1 MVELLIRADEAGQ
14 RLDKYLAKYLN
25 QAPKSFIYKSLR
37 KKNIKLNGKKAE
49 GHELLNEGDA
59 IRLFFSDETFQTLR
73 TEAGFMSM
81 RTSSSGTASSGSF
94 HSNSS
99 LKSLALCNSE
109 DSQNGSKNKEAFW
122 RNIALSDSKDENRTF
137 SEDNNEYQSVRPGAL
152 TSAHETGSAFSLS
165 SYRQKES
172 LASSLSGRR
181 QEEISDSS
189 VSGFRQGES
198 PAFSLSDYCEIIYED
213 EHVIIANKRA
223 GILSQKAEA
232 DDFSINEALL
242 LYTREKQ
249 SASGIPASAAFTPSV
264 CNRLDRNTSGLI
276 CFAKTYAAA
285 REWNRLFQE
294 REMKKYY
301 LAVVSGEVREPVHA
315 EGWLLKYK
323 KNNQV
328 RIFDR
333 PEQGAS
339 RIETAFRSV
348 SPKELK
354 ILMDQ
359 EHLHVAGL
367 PPALPRGYSLV
378 LVELITGKSHQIR
391 AHLAHLGHPLAGDP
405 KYADPAETA
414 RLRKA
419 YGIRRQ
425 LLHAYTLELP
435 EEVQSPMEDLRGC
448 HFHAPLPDDMRRI
461 LGLH

>member
-1 MVELLIRADEAGQ
+1 MIEFKIRADEAGQ

-37 KKNIKLNGKKAE
+37 KKNIKLNGAKAE
-49 GHELLNEGDA
+49 GNELLKEGDQ
-59 IRLFFSDETFQTLR
+59 IRLFFSDETLGTLR
-73 TEAGFMSM
+73 TEAA
-81 RTSSSGTASSGSF
+81 RP
-94 HSNSS
+94 H
-99 LKSLALCNSE
+99 LKST
-109 DSQNGSKNKEAFW
+109 
-122 RNIALSDSKDENRTF
+122 IASAYRDTGLPDLK
-137 SEDNNEYQSVRPGAL
+137 QGIPG
-152 TSAHETGSAFSLS
+152 
-165 SYRQKES
+165 
-172 LASSLSGRR
+172 
-181 QEEISDSS
+181 SS

-242 LYTREKQ
+242 LYTREQQ
-249 SASGIPASAAFTPSV
+249 SASGGRASAAFTPSV

-301 LAVVSGEVREPVHA
+301 LAVVSGKVREPVHA
-315 EGWLLKYK
+315 EGWLLKSK
-323 KNNQV
+323 KDNLV
-328 RIFDR
+328 RILDR

-339 RIETAFRSV
+339 RIETAFWPV
-348 SPKELK
+348 SPKGLQRIRKESTA
-354 ILMDQ
+354 DQ
-359 EHLHVAGL
+359 NGAGSESFVADKNLPQGKVSVLESEKAIFSNNDAIKHNNAENHEAAAAGNAACGSHEAFSGQKLHDSPSLGL
-367 PPALPRGYSLV
+367 SLPRGYSLV

-391 AHLAHLGHPLAGDP
+391 AHLSHLGHPLAGDP
-405 KYADPAETA
+405 KYADPVETA

-435 EEVQSPMEDLRGC
+435 EDVQSPMEGLRGH
-448 HFHAPLPDDMRRI
+448 HFHAPLPEDMRRL
-461 LGLH
+461 LGIQ

>member
-1 MVELLIRADEAGQ
+1 M
-14 RLDKYLAKYLN
+14 
-25 QAPKSFIYKSLR
+25 P
-37 KKNIKLNGKKAE
+37 
-49 GHELLNEGDA
+49 
-59 IRLFFSDETFQTLR
+59 
-73 TEAGFMSM
+73 
-81 RTSSSGTASSGSF
+81 
-94 HSNSS
+94 
-99 LKSLALCNSE
+99 
-109 DSQNGSKNKEAFW
+109 
-122 RNIALSDSKDENRTF
+122 
-137 SEDNNEYQSVRPGAL
+137 EDNNEHQSVRPGAL

-181 QEEISDSS
+181 QEGIPGSS

-213 EHVIIANKRA
+213 EQVIIANKHA

-232 DDFSINEALL
+232 GDFSINEALL
-242 LYTREKQ
+242 LYTREQQ
-249 SASGIPASAAFTPSV
+249 SASGGRPSAAFTPSV

-301 LAVVSGEVREPVHA
+301 LAVVSGKVREPVHA
-315 EGWLLKYK
+315 EGWLLKSK
-323 KNNQV
+323 KDNLV
-328 RIFDR
+328 RILDR

-339 RIETAFRSV
+339 RIETAFWPV
-348 SPKELK
+348 SPKGLQRIRKESTA
-354 ILMDQ
+354 DQ
-359 EHLHVAGL
+359 AGAESESFARDKNHPQGKVSVLESEKAIFSNNDAIKHNNAENHEAAAAGNAACGSHEAFSGQKLHDSPSLGL
-367 PPALPRGYSLV
+367 SLPRGYSLV

-391 AHLAHLGHPLAGDP
+391 AHLSHLGHPLAGDP
-405 KYADPAETA
+405 KYADPVETA

-435 EEVQSPMEDLRGC
+435 EDVQSPMEGLRGH
-448 HFHAPLPDDMRRI
+448 HFHAPLPEDMRRL
-461 LGLH
+461 LGIQ

>member
-1 MVELLIRADEAGQ
+1 MIEFKIRADEAGQ

-37 KKNIKLNGKKAE
+37 KKNIKLNGAKAE
-49 GHELLNEGDA
+49 GNELLKEGDQ
-59 IRLFFSDETFQTLR
+59 IRLFFSDETLGTLR
-73 TEAGFMSM
+73 TEAA
-81 RTSSSGTASSGSF
+81 RP
-94 HSNSS
+94 H
-99 LKSLALCNSE
+99 LKST
-109 DSQNGSKNKEAFW
+109 
-122 RNIALSDSKDENRTF
+122 IASAYRDTGLPDLK
-137 SEDNNEYQSVRPGAL
+137 QGIPG
-152 TSAHETGSAFSLS
+152 
-165 SYRQKES
+165 
-172 LASSLSGRR
+172 
-181 QEEISDSS
+181 SS

-242 LYTREKQ
+242 LYTREQQ

-333 PEQGAS
+333 PEQDAS

-354 ILMDQ
+354 ILMEQ
-359 EHLHVAGL
+359 EHLYVDGL
-367 PPALPRGYSLV
+367 YPSLPQGYSLV

-419 YGIRRQ
+419 YGICRQ

>member
-1 MVELLIRADEAGQ
+1 M
-14 RLDKYLAKYLN
+14 
-25 QAPKSFIYKSLR
+25 KSTI
-37 KKNIKLNGKKAE
+37 
-49 GHELLNEGDA
+49 
-59 IRLFFSDETFQTLR
+59 
-73 TEAGFMSM
+73 
-81 RTSSSGTASSGSF
+81 ASAYRDTGLPD
-94 HSNSS
+94 
-99 LKSLALCNSE
+99 LK
-109 DSQNGSKNKEAFW
+109 QG
-122 RNIALSDSKDENRTF
+122 I
-137 SEDNNEYQSVRPGAL
+137 PG
-152 TSAHETGSAFSLS
+152 
-165 SYRQKES
+165 
-172 LASSLSGRR
+172 
-181 QEEISDSS
+181 SS

-242 LYTREKQ
+242 LYTREQQ

-354 ILMDQ
+354 ILMEQ
-359 EHLHVAGL
+359 EHLYVDGL
-367 PPALPRGYSLV
+367 YPSLPQGYSLV

-435 EEVQSPMEDLRGC
+435 ENVQSPMESLRGR

>member
-1 MVELLIRADEAGQ
+1 MIEFKIRADEAGQ

-37 KKNIKLNGKKAE
+37 KKNIKLNGAKAE
-49 GHELLNEGDA
+49 GNELLKEGDQ
-59 IRLFFSDETFQTLR
+59 IRLFFSDETLGTLR
-73 TEAGFMSM
+73 TEAA
-81 RTSSSGTASSGSF
+81 RP
-94 HSNSS
+94 H
-99 LKSLALCNSE
+99 LKSTIASAYRDTGLPDLKHG
-109 DSQNGSKNKEAFW
+109 NGAMPK
-122 RNIALSDSKDENRTF
+122 
-137 SEDNNEYQSVRPGAL
+137 DNNEHQSVRPGAL

-181 QEEISDSS
+181 QEGIPGSS

-242 LYTREKQ
+242 LYTREQQ

-301 LAVVSGEVREPVHA
+301 LAVVSGEVRETVHA
-315 EGWLLKYK
+315 EGWLLKSK
-323 KNNQV
+323 KDNLV
-328 RIFDR
+328 RILDR
-333 PEQGAS
+333 PEQDAS

-354 ILMDQ
+354 ILMEQ
-359 EHLHVAGL
+359 EHLYVDGL
-367 PPALPRGYSLV
+367 YPSLPQGYSLV

-435 EEVQSPMEDLRGC
+435 EEVQSPMESLRGR
-448 HFHAPLPDDMRRI
+448 HFHAPLPEDMRRI
-461 LGLH
+461 LGQY